1 MLSGGFTPGK
11 MPDSKYFR
19 SDDMKAPL
27 VFWFTGLSGAGKSTI
42 ANALSVKLKADGYPA
57 YVLDGDVLRQGLCK
71 DLKFSPSDRTE
82 NLRRIA
88 EVAKLI
94 NDAGMH
100 VIVATISPMCSDRAM
115 AKAIIGTA
123 WREIHIATSLEICE
137 KRDVK
142 GLYRRARSGKLSEF
156 TGVSAPYE
164 VPASPDI
171 SIDTVKKSVE
181 QCVTSILSKTIL

>member
-1 MLSGGFTPGK
+1 MRDPKCFNT
-11 MPDSKYFR
+11 DN
-19 SDDMKAPL
+19 MKAPL
-27 VFWFTGLSGAGKSTI
+27 TFWFTGLSGAGKSTI
-42 ANALSVKLKADGYPA
+42 ANALSVKLKVHGYPA

-100 VIVATISPMCSDRAM
+100 VIVATISPMHSDRAM
-115 AKAIIGTA
+115 AKAIIGNA
-123 WREIHIATSLEICE
+123 WREIHIATPLEICE

-142 GLYRRARSGKLSEF
+142 GLYRRARSGELSEF

-171 SIDTVKKSVE
+171 SIDTDKKSIE
-181 QCVTSILSKTIL
+181 QCVTSILSKTIF